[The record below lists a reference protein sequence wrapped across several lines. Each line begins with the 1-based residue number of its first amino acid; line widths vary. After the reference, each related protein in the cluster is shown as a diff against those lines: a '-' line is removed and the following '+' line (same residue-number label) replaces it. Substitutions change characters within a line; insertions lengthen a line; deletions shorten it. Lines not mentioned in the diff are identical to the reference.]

1 MTENFTITETE
12 LEAIR
17 SVSAYI
23 GTIAHV
29 DAFRPSNAV
38 QDDRNEVHRMLSR
51 LAPAPPIEEVAS
63 RPNGEPDDGADDP
76 TAGSPIGIVR
86 DHPSH
91 DEDTPTEHLII
102 WALLP
107 LAKLPGTVANLV
119 KDAVHGNR
127 DEQRRAALAA
137 VDAIAR
143 LRREPDAEIPF

>member
-1 MTENFTITETE
+1 MNHEQMQALGRV
-12 LEAIR
+12 LEHFGHDEVRHYQEAGNSPAGHIAEALLALDNYRQAR
-17 SVSAYI
+17 SLEMDDERK
-23 GTIAHV
+23 G
-29 DAFRPSNAV
+29 RPP
-38 QDDRNEVHRMLSR
+38 R
-51 LAPAPPIEEVAS
+51 
-63 RPNGEPDDGADDP
+63 DDGTCYP

-107 LAKLPGTVANLV
+107 LAKLPNTVANLV
-119 KDAVHGNR
+119 KDAVHGDL
-127 DEQRRAALAA
+127 DEQCRAALAA